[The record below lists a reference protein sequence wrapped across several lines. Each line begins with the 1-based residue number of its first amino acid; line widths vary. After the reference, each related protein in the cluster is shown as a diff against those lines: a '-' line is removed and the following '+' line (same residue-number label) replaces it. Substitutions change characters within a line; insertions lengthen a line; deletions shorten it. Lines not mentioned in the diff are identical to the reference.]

1 MEKNINPEI
10 NRLNMETSKNA
21 ADSLREWAGLGA
33 SKSPVA
39 SSFLN
44 GATSQM
50 LKESQMP
57 DVSTTPKNNVVFSF
71 GLVNTVSALKNSSL
85 GDLPA
90 GKILLE
96 KYEHILLGKGVSEAF
111 VFEGFLND
119 LQSFSWENS
128 VSEALENLNRTFENR
143 RREIEVLKTYESIK
157 NAPGRELFSDATAQM
172 KNWLLAENKSSDTL
186 IHGLKSF
193 GFNPLVRN
201 LVSFLSLYENEN
213 SGKFHV
219 GFDNNVCKIDSL
231 YSPITVN
238 ESETLFYS
246 SGKFLKMDH
255 ESGVIQ
261 ECNMD
266 EVPEEL
272 ANKAEIV
279 NDRDVKIDNNK
290 ISLNIG
296 NNKVEIVFTN
306 ESKEVYFDGKR
317 INEEDLPLA
326 VSVSTNNLL
335 ESSNHKIN
343 KAVYVAKNAED
354 IVDIDFGKKIK
365 SKVYENVEANIF
377 KTEAGIY
384 VQTVNPAMRLN
395 KIYEANATQ
404 AINIIKD
411 FIKYDISESL
421 TEFLEGEQAFL
432 SVMKND
438 KNEIINNIGV
448 LENQLMKLD
457 RAKKDNPL
465 LVNSNELTALEE
477 SIHDEITS
485 LQDRWNQINLEIS
498 RFESKAKEVPSINE
512 DLGYPIDTEVRI
524 KRNGNRGRVIGV
536 DGSSKTYTILF
547 KEGKTGEYFF
557 SDVEDLED
565 EIDRY
570 DIKAPDLDLEY
581 TNESNQ
587 NFANAPGNRGG
598 SHKDSR
604 IESLSKKHM
613 AQAPD
618 KKTGSSSKFINNEK
632 GTMAGLPKSGKSAP
646 LTGRGVKSSSA
657 NMADLPN
664 KGKGGSGKKF
674 IDSLENLDLAKAPSA
689 SLKGSA
695 KFIQDLKNMNLATLK
710 ESQKNSHVEKAPK
723 GKSEKSKKFMEDEDD
738 FNFADAQGNSKKNGK
753 RFAENDKVA
762 NLASAPRTKK
772 K

>member
-1 MEKNINPEI
+1 
-10 NRLNMETSKNA
+10 
-21 ADSLREWAGLGA
+21 
-33 SKSPVA
+33 
-39 SSFLN
+39 
-44 GATSQM
+44 
-50 LKESQMP
+50 
-57 DVSTTPKNNVVFSF
+57 
-71 GLVNTVSALKNSSL
+71 
-85 GDLPA
+85 
-90 GKILLE
+90 
-96 KYEHILLGKGVSEAF
+96 
-111 VFEGFLND
+111 
-119 LQSFSWENS
+119 
-128 VSEALENLNRTFENR
+128 
-143 RREIEVLKTYESIK
+143 
-157 NAPGRELFSDATAQM
+157 M

-186 IHGLKSF
+186 VHGLKSF

-201 LVSFLSLYENEN
+201 LVSFLSLYENDN
-213 SGKFHV
+213 SSKFHL
-219 GFDNNVCKIDSL
+219 GFDNNVCNIDNL

-246 SGKFLKMDH
+246 SGKFLKIDH
-255 ESGVIQ
+255 ESGVLQ

-272 ANKAEIV
+272 ADKAQIV
-279 NDRDVKIDNNK
+279 SDRDVKIDNNK

-296 NNKVEIVFTN
+296 NNKVEIIFTN
-306 ESKEVYFDGKR
+306 ESKEIYFDGKR
-317 INEEDLPLA
+317 INESDLPVA

-343 KAVYVAKNAED
+343 KAVFIAKNAED

-365 SKVYENVEANIF
+365 SKVYENVEVNIF
-377 KTEAGIY
+377 KTESGIY

-404 AINIIKD
+404 AITIVKD

-438 KNEIINNIGV
+438 KNEIIKNVEV
-448 LENQLMKLD
+448 LESQLRKLD
-457 RAKKDNPL
+457 IAKKENPL
-465 LVNSNELTALEE
+465 LAKSDELMALEE
-477 SIHDEITS
+477 GIHDEISS

-498 RFESKAKEVPSINE
+498 RFESKAKEVPSVNE

-524 KRNGNRGRVIGV
+524 KRNGNKGRVIGV

-557 SDVEDLED
+557 SDVEDLDD

-570 DIKAPDLDLEY
+570 DIKTPDLDLEY

-598 SHKDSR
+598 SHRDSR

-613 AQAPD
+613 SQAPD

-646 LTGRGVKSSSA
+646 LTGRGVKSKTS
-657 NMADLPN
+657 NMADLPH

-674 IDSLENLDLAKAPSA
+674 IDNLENLDLAKAPSA

-695 KFIQDLKNMNLATLK
+695 RFIQDLKNMNLA
-710 ESQKNSHVEKAPK
+710 ENQKNSHIEKAPK

-738 FNFADAQGNSKKNGK
+738 FNFADAHGNSKKNGK
-753 RFAENDKVA
+753 RFAESDKVA
-762 NLASAPRTKK
+762 NLSSAPRTKK

>member
-21 ADSLREWAGLGA
+21 ADSLREWAGLG
-33 SKSPVA
+33 SEKKPVA
-39 SSFLN
+39 STFLS
-44 GATSQM
+44 GSTAQM

-57 DVSTTPKNNVVFSF
+57 DISTKPKNSVVFSF
-71 GLVNTVSALKNSSL
+71 GLVNTVSALKNSSM

-96 KYEHILLGKGVSEAF
+96 KYEHLLLGKGISEAF
-111 VFEGFLND
+111 IIEGLLND
-119 LQSFSWENS
+119 LRSFSWENS
-128 VSEALENLNRTFENR
+128 VAPVLENLTNIFENR
-143 RREIEVLKTYESIK
+143 RREIEVVKAYESIK
-157 NAPGRELFSDATAQM
+157 NAPGRELFSDATGQM

-186 IHGLKSF
+186 VHGLKSF

-201 LVSFLSLYENEN
+201 LVSFLSLYENDN
-213 SGKFHV
+213 SSKFHL
-219 GFDNNVCKIDSL
+219 GFDNNVCNIDNL

-246 SGKFLKMDH
+246 SGKFLKIDH
-255 ESGVIQ
+255 ESGVLQ

-272 ANKAEIV
+272 ADKAQIV
-279 NDRDVKIDNNK
+279 SDRDVKIDNNK

-296 NNKVEIVFTN
+296 NNKVEIIFTN
-306 ESKEVYFDGKR
+306 ESKEIYFDGKR
-317 INEEDLPLA
+317 INESDLPVA

-343 KAVYVAKNAED
+343 KAVFIAKNAED

-365 SKVYENVEANIF
+365 SKVYENVEVNIF
-377 KTEAGIY
+377 KTESGIY

-404 AINIIKD
+404 AITIVKD

-438 KNEIINNIGV
+438 KNEIIKNVEV
-448 LENQLMKLD
+448 LESQLRKLD
-457 RAKKDNPL
+457 IAKKENPL
-465 LVNSNELTALEE
+465 LAKSDELMALEE
-477 SIHDEITS
+477 GIHDEISS

-498 RFESKAKEVPSINE
+498 RFESKAKEVPSVNE

-524 KRNGNRGRVIGV
+524 KRNGNKGRVIGV

-557 SDVEDLED
+557 SDVEDLDD

-570 DIKAPDLDLEY
+570 DIKTPDLDLEY

-598 SHKDSR
+598 SHRDSR

-613 AQAPD
+613 SQAPD

-646 LTGRGVKSSSA
+646 LTGRGVKSKTS
-657 NMADLPN
+657 NMADLPH

-674 IDSLENLDLAKAPSA
+674 IDNLENLDLAKAPSA

-695 KFIQDLKNMNLATLK
+695 RFIQDLKNMNLA
-710 ESQKNSHVEKAPK
+710 ENQKNSHIEKAPK

-738 FNFADAQGNSKKNGK
+738 FNFADAHGNSKKNGK
-753 RFAENDKVA
+753 RFAESDKVA
-762 NLASAPRTKK
+762 NLSSAPRTKK

>member
-21 ADSLREWAGLGA
+21 ADSLREWAGLG
-33 SKSPVA
+33 SEKKPVA
-39 SSFLN
+39 STFLS
-44 GATSQM
+44 GSTAQM

-57 DVSTTPKNNVVFSF
+57 DISTKPKNSVVFSF
-71 GLVNTVSALKNSSL
+71 GLVNTVSALKNSSM

-96 KYEHILLGKGVSEAF
+96 KYEHLLLGKGISEAF
-111 VFEGFLND
+111 IIEGLLND
-119 LQSFSWENS
+119 LRSFSWENS
-128 VSEALENLNRTFENR
+128 VAPVLENLTNIFENR
-143 RREIEVLKTYESIK
+143 RREIEVVKAYESIK
-157 NAPGRELFSDATAQM
+157 NAPGRELFSDATGQM

-186 IHGLKSF
+186 VHGLKSF

-201 LVSFLSLYENEN
+201 LVSFLSLYENDN
-213 SGKFHV
+213 SSKFHL
-219 GFDNNVCKIDSL
+219 GFDNNVCNIDNL

-238 ESETLFYS
+238 ENETLFYS
-246 SGKFLKMDH
+246 SGKFLKIDH
-255 ESGVIQ
+255 ESGVLQ

-272 ANKAEIV
+272 ADKAQIV
-279 NDRDVKIDNNK
+279 SDRDVKIDNNK

-296 NNKVEIVFTN
+296 NNKVEIIFTN
-306 ESKEVYFDGKR
+306 ESKEIYFDGKR
-317 INEEDLPLA
+317 INESDLPVA

-343 KAVYVAKNAED
+343 KAVFIAKNAED

-365 SKVYENVEANIF
+365 SKVYENVEVNIF
-377 KTEAGIY
+377 KTESGIY

-404 AINIIKD
+404 AITIVKD

-438 KNEIINNIGV
+438 KNEIIKNVEV
-448 LENQLMKLD
+448 LESQLRKLD
-457 RAKKDNPL
+457 IAKKENPL
-465 LVNSNELTALEE
+465 LAKSDELIALEE
-477 SIHDEITS
+477 GIHDEISS

-498 RFESKAKEVPSINE
+498 RFESKAKEVPSVNE

-524 KRNGNRGRVIGV
+524 KRNGNKGRVIGV

-557 SDVEDLED
+557 SDVEDLDD

-570 DIKAPDLDLEY
+570 DIKTPDLDLEY

-598 SHKDSR
+598 SHRDSR

-646 LTGRGVKSSSA
+646 LTGRGVKSKTS
-657 NMADLPN
+657 NMADLPH

-674 IDSLENLDLAKAPSA
+674 IDNLENLDLAKAPSA

-695 KFIQDLKNMNLATLK
+695 RFIQDLKNMNLA
-710 ESQKNSHVEKAPK
+710 ENQKNSHIEKAPK

-738 FNFADAQGNSKKNGK
+738 FNFADAHGNSKKNGK
-753 RFAENDKVA
+753 RFAESDKVA
-762 NLASAPRTKK
+762 NLSSAPRTKK

>member
-1 MEKNINPEI
+1 M
-10 NRLNMETSKNA
+10 
-21 ADSLREWAGLGA
+21 
-33 SKSPVA
+33 
-39 SSFLN
+39 
-44 GATSQM
+44 
-50 LKESQMP
+50 
-57 DVSTTPKNNVVFSF
+57 
-71 GLVNTVSALKNSSL
+71 

-96 KYEHILLGKGVSEAF
+96 KYEHLLLGKGISEAF
-111 VFEGFLND
+111 IIEGLLND
-119 LQSFSWENS
+119 LRSFSWENS
-128 VSEALENLNRTFENR
+128 VAPVLENLTNIFENR
-143 RREIEVLKTYESIK
+143 RREIEVVKAYESIK
-157 NAPGRELFSDATAQM
+157 NAPGRELFSDATSQM
-172 KNWLLAENKSSDTL
+172 KTWLLAENKSSDTL
-186 IHGLKSF
+186 VHGLKSF

-201 LVSFLSLYENEN
+201 LVSFLSLYENDN
-213 SGKFHV
+213 SSKFHL
-219 GFDNNVCKIDSL
+219 GFDNNVCNIDNL

-238 ESETLFYS
+238 ENETLFYS
-246 SGKFLKMDH
+246 SGKFLKIDH
-255 ESGVIQ
+255 ESGVLQ

-272 ANKAEIV
+272 ADKAQIV
-279 NDRDVKIDNNK
+279 SDRDVKIDNNK

-296 NNKVEIVFTN
+296 NNKVEIIFTN
-306 ESKEVYFDGKR
+306 ESKEIYFDGKR
-317 INEEDLPLA
+317 INESDLPVA

-343 KAVYVAKNAED
+343 KAVFIAKNAED

-365 SKVYENVEANIF
+365 SKVYENVEVNIF
-377 KTEAGIY
+377 KTESGIY

-404 AINIIKD
+404 AITIVKD

-438 KNEIINNIGV
+438 KNEIIKNVEV
-448 LENQLMKLD
+448 LESQLRKLD
-457 RAKKDNPL
+457 IAKKENPL
-465 LVNSNELTALEE
+465 LAKSDELMALEE
-477 SIHDEITS
+477 GIHDEISS

-498 RFESKAKEVPSINE
+498 RFESKAKEVPSVNE

-524 KRNGNRGRVIGV
+524 KRNGNKGRVIGV

-557 SDVEDLED
+557 SDVEDLDD

-570 DIKAPDLDLEY
+570 DIKTPDLDLEY

-646 LTGRGVKSSSA
+646 LTGRGVKSKTS
-657 NMADLPN
+657 NMADLPH

-674 IDSLENLDLAKAPSA
+674 IDNLENLDLAKAPSA

-695 KFIQDLKNMNLATLK
+695 KFIQDLKNMNLA
-710 ESQKNSHVEKAPK
+710 ENQKNSHIEKAPK
-723 GKSEKSKKFMEDEDD
+723 GKSEKSKKFIEDEDD
-738 FNFADAQGNSKKNGK
+738 FNFADAHGNSKKNGK
-753 RFAENDKVA
+753 RFAESDKVA
-762 NLASAPRTKK
+762 NLSSAPRTKK

>member
-10 NRLNMETSKNA
+10 NRLNMETSRNA
-21 ADSLREWAGLGA
+21 ADSLREWAGLG
-33 SKSPVA
+33 SEKKPIA

-44 GATSQM
+44 GSTAQM

-57 DVSTTPKNNVVFSF
+57 DVSTKTKNKLVFSF

-96 KYEHILLGKGVSEAF
+96 KYEHLLLNKGISEAF
-111 VFEGFLND
+111 ILEGLLND
-119 LQSFSWENS
+119 LRSFSWENS
-128 VSEALENLNRTFENR
+128 VAPVLENLNRIFENR
-143 RREIEVLKTYESIK
+143 RREIEVIKAYESIK
-157 NAPGRELFSDATAQM
+157 NAPGRELFSDATSQM
-172 KNWLLAENKSSDTL
+172 KNWLINESKSSETL

-193 GFNPLVRN
+193 GFNPMVRN

-219 GFDNNVCKIDSL
+219 GFDNNVCKIDNL

-238 ESETLFYS
+238 ENETLFYS
-246 SGKFLKMDH
+246 SGKFLKIDH

-261 ECNMD
+261 ECNS
-266 EVPEEL
+266 EEISSEL
-272 ANKAEIV
+272 ENKAQIL
-279 NDRDVKIDNNK
+279 NDRDVKIENDK
-290 ISLNIG
+290 ISLNLG
-296 NNKVEIVFTN
+296 NNKVEILFTN
-306 ESKEVYFDGKR
+306 ESKEIYFDGKR
-317 INEEDLPLA
+317 INEEDLPVA
-326 VSVSTNNLL
+326 VSISTNNLL
-335 ESSNHKIN
+335 ESSNTKIS
-343 KAVYVAKNAED
+343 KAVFVAKSAEE
-354 IVDIDFGKKIK
+354 IVDIDFAKKIK
-365 SKVYENVEANIF
+365 SKVYENVEVNIF

-384 VQTVNPAMRLN
+384 VQTVNPSMRLN
-395 KIYEANATQ
+395 KMYETNATQ

-438 KNEIINNIGV
+438 KNEIIKNISI
-448 LENQLMKLD
+448 LEGELKKLD
-457 RAKKDNPL
+457 VVKRENPL
-465 LVNSNELTALEE
+465 IANSDELNSLEE
-477 SIHDEITS
+477 SIHNEISS

-498 RFESKAKEVPSINE
+498 RFENKAKEIPSVNE

-524 KRNGNRGRVIGV
+524 KRNGNKGRVIGV

-570 DIKAPDLDLEY
+570 DIKTPDLDLEY
-581 TNESNQ
+581 TNESSQ
-587 NFANAPGNRGG
+587 NFADAPGTKGG

-613 AQAPD
+613 SQAPD
-618 KKTGSSSKFINNEK
+618 KKTGSSPKFINNDK
-632 GTMAGLPKSGKSAP
+632 GTMASLPKDGKSSS
-646 LTGRGVKSSSA
+646 LTGRGVKNKTA
-657 NMADLPN
+657 NMADLPK

-674 IDSLENLDLAKAPSA
+674 VDNLENLDLAKAPSA
-689 SLKGSA
+689 SVKGSA
-695 KFIQDLKNMNLATLK
+695 KFIQDLKNMNLA
-710 ESQKNSHVEKAPK
+710 ESQKNSHIEKAPK
-723 GKSEKSKKFMEDEDD
+723 GKTEKPKKFMEDEDD
-738 FNFADAQGNSKKNGK
+738 FNFADAKGNSKKNGT
-753 RFAENDKVA
+753 RFAEKDSVA
-762 NLASAPRTKK
+762 NLASAPKTKK

>member
-21 ADSLREWAGLGA
+21 ADSLREWAGLG
-33 SKSPVA
+33 SEKKPVA

-44 GATSQM
+44 GSTAQM

-111 VFEGFLND
+111 VFEGLLND

-143 RREIEVLKTYESIK
+143 RREIEVLKAYESIK
-157 NAPGRELFSDATAQM
+157 NSPGRELFSDATAQM

-272 ANKAEIV
+272 ADKAQIV
-279 NDRDVKIDNNK
+279 TDRDVKIDNNK

-306 ESKEVYFDGKR
+306 ESKEVYFDGKI

-343 KAVYVAKNAED
+343 KAVFVAKNAED

-465 LVNSNELTALEE
+465 LVNSNEIITLEE
-477 SIHDEITS
+477 SIHDEISS

-762 NLASAPRTKK
+762 NFASAPRTKK

>member
-21 ADSLREWAGLGA
+21 ADSLREWAGLG
-33 SKSPVA
+33 SEKKPVA
-39 SSFLN
+39 STFLS
-44 GATSQM
+44 GSTAQM

-57 DVSTTPKNNVVFSF
+57 DISTKPKNSVVFSF
-71 GLVNTVSALKNSSL
+71 GLVNTVSALKNSSM

-96 KYEHILLGKGVSEAF
+96 KYEHLLLGKGISEAF
-111 VFEGFLND
+111 IIEGLLND
-119 LQSFSWENS
+119 LRSFSWENS
-128 VSEALENLNRTFENR
+128 VAPVLENLTNIFENR
-143 RREIEVLKTYESIK
+143 RREIEVVKAYESIK
-157 NAPGRELFSDATAQM
+157 NAPGRELFSDATGQM

-186 IHGLKSF
+186 VHGLKSF

-201 LVSFLSLYENEN
+201 LVSFLSLYENDN
-213 SGKFHV
+213 SSKFHL
-219 GFDNNVCKIDSL
+219 GFDNNVCNIDNL

-246 SGKFLKMDH
+246 SGKFLKIDH
-255 ESGVIQ
+255 ESGVLQ

-272 ANKAEIV
+272 ADKAQIV
-279 NDRDVKIDNNK
+279 SDRDVKIDNNK

-296 NNKVEIVFTN
+296 NNKVEIIFTN
-306 ESKEVYFDGKR
+306 ESKEIYFDGKR
-317 INEEDLPLA
+317 INESDLPVA

-343 KAVYVAKNAED
+343 KAVFIAKNAED

-365 SKVYENVEANIF
+365 SKVYENVEVNIF
-377 KTEAGIY
+377 KTESGIY

-404 AINIIKD
+404 ALTIVKD

-438 KNEIINNIGV
+438 KNEIIKNVEV
-448 LENQLMKLD
+448 LESQLRKLD
-457 RAKKDNPL
+457 IAKKENPL
-465 LVNSNELTALEE
+465 LAKSDELMALEE
-477 SIHDEITS
+477 GIHDEISS

-498 RFESKAKEVPSINE
+498 RFESKAKEVPSVNE

-524 KRNGNRGRVIGV
+524 KRNGNKGRVIGV

-557 SDVEDLED
+557 SDVEDLDD

-570 DIKAPDLDLEY
+570 DIKTPDLDLEY

-598 SHKDSR
+598 SHRDSR

-613 AQAPD
+613 SQAPD

-646 LTGRGVKSSSA
+646 LTGRGVKSKTS
-657 NMADLPN
+657 NMADLPH

-674 IDSLENLDLAKAPSA
+674 IDNLENLDLAKAPSA

-695 KFIQDLKNMNLATLK
+695 RFIQDLKNMNLA
-710 ESQKNSHVEKAPK
+710 ENQKNSHIEKAPK

-738 FNFADAQGNSKKNGK
+738 FNFADAHGNSKKNGK
-753 RFAENDKVA
+753 RFAESDKVA
-762 NLASAPRTKK
+762 NLSSAPRTKK